1 MRCRNAVNLTIMSEA
16 LVGSR
21 VGASRGK
28 SGVHGFSSSGDIMHL
43 ICHETSQDHLIEG
56 SFKNLNLL
64 TGAPCGMS
72 PH

>member
-1 MRCRNAVNLTIMSEA
+1 MA
-16 LVGSR
+16 SR

-43 ICHETSQDHLIEG
+43 ICHGTSQDHLIEG